1 MKVMTQLKEGLG
13 LQLRVMLDVIL
24 TCYNYAGSNFLQL
37 IILKIVCQ
45 KELMI
50 ISDKEKNFTM

>member
-1 MKVMTQLKEGLG
+1 MKVMAQLKEGLG

-24 TCYNYAGSNFLQL
+24 TCYNYAGNNFLQL

>member
-1 MKVMTQLKEGLG
+1 MAQLKEGLG

-24 TCYNYAGSNFLQL
+24 TCYNYAGNNFLQL

-50 ISDKEKNFTM
+50 ISDKERNFTM